1 MPHSLLQAKRT
12 NRGPGFT
19 HAQKM
24 HMEVADSFNQRSRVN
39 SCKSHYLRIH
49 KDNRKYQSFQWPFH
63 FLFNFWG
70 ISNMCAFFIKPYC
83 EMFVWLL
90 NIWLNVLKKPF
101 GIFLR
106 NRRIFSMKEVS
117 NNDFLTCSTLMH
129 LWDFLSNSPI
139 QLSSIFSAGSR
150 TAEVPNLLS
159 PKRSVLFDCFFLLSA
174 NRLSL

>member
-1 MPHSLLQAKRT
+1 MPHSLLRAKRT
-12 NRGPGFT
+12 NRGAGFT
-19 HAQKM
+19 HTQKT

-39 SCKSHYLRIH
+39 LCKSHYLRIH

-63 FLFNFWG
+63 FLFNFFG

-106 NRRIFSMKEVS
+106 NRIFSMREVKFQIMI
-117 NNDFLTCSTLMH
+117 FLHVVHLCIYETSSTIPQFNFQVSFQHGLGH
-129 LWDFLSNSPI
+129 QRCLI
-139 QLSSIFSAGSR
+139 
-150 TAEVPNLLS
+150 
-159 PKRSVLFDCFFLLSA
+159 FFLQ
-174 NRLSL
+174 RGVCSLIVSFY